1 MFNPRFPHTLV
12 VKRVRKD
19 STGELVYDANGDA
32 IIDTV
37 SLLCVEMSDSE
48 PVRDANGSF
57 VTYEANSINFG
68 YRTSAKNTTTAGDVI
83 VSDFRIACPMFL
95 TEILADDILELT
107 DYERSYKG
115 KVVKK
120 TTFNLG
126 TSIWFDEV
134 RN

>member
-1 MFNPRFPHTLV
+1 MYNPRFPHTLV

-19 STGELVYDANGDA
+19 STGELVYDSDGNS

-37 SLLCVEMSDSE
+37 SLTCAEMLDNE
-48 PVRDANGSF
+48 PVRNANGAF
-57 VTYEANSINFG
+57 VTYTATSVNFG
-68 YRTSAKNTTTAGDVI
+68 YRTSAKNTTTSGDVI

-107 DYERSYKG
+107 DYERTYKG

>member
-95 TEILADDILELT
+95 TEILADDILELI

>member
-48 PVRDANGSF
+48 PVRNANGSF

>member
-1 MFNPRFPHTLV
+1 MFNPRFPHTLT
-12 VKRVRKD
+12 VKRPRED
-19 STGELVYDANGDA
+19 SSGEPVCDANGDH
-32 IIDTV
+32 IYDVVT
-37 SLLCVEMSDSE
+37 LTCVEMRDHE
-48 PVRDANGSF
+48 PVRDANGAF
-57 VTYEANSINFG
+57 VTFEAQSVSFG
-68 YRTSAKNTTTAGDVI
+68 YRTSSKDTLTAGDVI

-95 TEILADDILELT
+95 TEIRADDILFLT
-107 DYERSYKG
+107 DYERSYRG